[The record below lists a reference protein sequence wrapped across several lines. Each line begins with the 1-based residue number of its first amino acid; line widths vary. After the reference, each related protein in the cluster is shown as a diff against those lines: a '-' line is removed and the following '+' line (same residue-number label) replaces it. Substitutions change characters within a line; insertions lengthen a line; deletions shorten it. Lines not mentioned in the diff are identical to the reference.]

1 LFGAPHATGNETTRS
16 LASRSLRGTKLR
28 VVWGRRSPL
37 PVFHSPLMNYFA
49 YICGKIRA
57 MKRLKIYLDTS
68 VISYLDQQDALE
80 RMAETHILWDKI
92 KNGEF
97 KAVISDITLSEIND
111 CAEIK
116 KNILF
121 EYLAQINYELIETNE
136 NTLKI
141 AGQFVNFGILQQKSF
156 DDCQHIA
163 AAIVSEC
170 DIIVSWNFKH
180 IVNHKTMMG
189 VKAITALEGFN
200 DVLIYAPSIL
210 TGGE

>member
-1 LFGAPHATGNETTRS
+1 
-16 LASRSLRGTKLR
+16 
-28 VVWGRRSPL
+28 
-37 PVFHSPLMNYFA
+37 
-49 YICGKIRA
+49 
-57 MKRLKIYLDTS
+57 MKQLKIYLDTS
-68 VISYLDQQDALE
+68 VISYLDQQDAPE

-111 CAEIK
+111 CTEAK

-121 EYLAQINYELIETNE
+121 EYLAQINYELIETTE
-136 NTLKI
+136 DTLRV
-141 AGQFVNFGILQQKSF
+141 AGQFVYLGILQQRSF

-210 TGGE
+210 TGGAQDDT

>member
-1 LFGAPHATGNETTRS
+1 
-16 LASRSLRGTKLR
+16 
-28 VVWGRRSPL
+28 
-37 PVFHSPLMNYFA
+37 
-49 YICGKIRA
+49 
-57 MKRLKIYLDTS
+57 MKKLKIYLDTS
-68 VISYLDQQDALE
+68 VISYLDQQDAPE
-80 RMAETHILWDKI
+80 RMAETHLLWDKI
-92 KNGEF
+92 KDGEF

-111 CAEIK
+111 CTEAK

-121 EYLAQINYELIETNE
+121 AYLAQINYEVIEANE
-136 NTLKI
+136 NTLRV

-210 TGGE
+210 TGGA

>member
-1 LFGAPHATGNETTRS
+1 
-16 LASRSLRGTKLR
+16 
-28 VVWGRRSPL
+28 
-37 PVFHSPLMNYFA
+37 
-49 YICGKIRA
+49 
-57 MKRLKIYLDTS
+57 MKQLKIYLDTS
-68 VISYLDQQDALE
+68 VISYLDQQDAPE

-111 CAEIK
+111 CAEAK

-121 EYLAQINYELIETNE
+121 EYLAQINYELIETTE
-136 NTLKI
+136 DTLRV
-141 AGQFVNFGILQQKSF
+141 AGQFVILGILQQKSF

-163 AAIVSEC
+163 SAIVSEC

-180 IVNHKTMMG
+180 IVTHKTMMG

-210 TGGE
+210 TGGAQDDT